1 MTESTGVA
9 RQSTETPSGAK
20 RKKRKI
26 SSTEEKLEAIHQ
38 VEKVEETETLKESK
52 AAKRRRRLQKLKL
65 YRSQETS
72 SATKT
77 KGESPAKT
85 KKAKSEVDK
94 NVTEDVTQTSS
105 PRKTRSVSQA
115 GPLPENK
122 DKSSQQPGQKKK
134 KGKFPKLYIAF
145 VGNLPY
151 DVKGEDIKWHFNKEG
166 KCNVSQNRT

>member
-20 RKKRKI
+20 RKKRKV
-26 SSTEEKLEAIHQ
+26 SSVEEKPEVTQ
-38 VEKVEETETLKESK
+38 KVEKVEETETLKESK

-72 SATKT
+72 SGIKT
-77 KGESPAKT
+77 KGESPAK
-85 KKAKSEVDK
+85 AKEAKTEVAV
-94 NVTEDVTQTSS
+94 NVTEDVSHTTS

-115 GPLPENK
+115 GPLHRDR
-122 DKSSQQPGQKKK
+122 DKTSQQPGQKKK

-151 DVKGEDIKWHFNKEG
+151 DVKEEDIKWHFNKEG
-166 KCNVSQNRT
+166 MCNFSQSRT